1 MAYAKPIK
9 NKYIN
14 VTTSRVYTS
23 CNTIPLTSTGID
35 MVLFTW
41 QRKACERFANFLG
54 WLKVKKQIP
63 WFSFFHFIVVMQNV
77 LHDCLY
83 FLHVIVVMQNLL
95 HDCWYFCPFLQ
106 FFNECCKTFLF
117 TFISLFGIMLE
128 VCTWRCTAHSL

>member
-1 MAYAKPIK
+1 MTFLYFCMALWSCKMYCMNVCIFACYCGHAKFIARLFEFLHV
-9 NKYIN
+9 IVVMQN
-14 VTTSRVYTS
+14 VLHD
-23 CNTIPLTSTGID
+23 CL
-35 MVLFTW
+35 
-41 QRKACERFANFLG
+41 NFLH
-54 WLKVKKQIP
+54 V
-63 WFSFFHFIVVMQNV
+63 IVVMQNV

-128 VCTWRCTAHSL
+128 VHEGVQHTPCRCTMLGGFV